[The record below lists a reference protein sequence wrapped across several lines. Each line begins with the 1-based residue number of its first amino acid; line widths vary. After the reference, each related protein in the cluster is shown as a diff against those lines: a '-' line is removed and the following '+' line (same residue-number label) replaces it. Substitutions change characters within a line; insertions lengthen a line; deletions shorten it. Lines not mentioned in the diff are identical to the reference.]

1 MLQLKLV
8 VVETLGRMSYIMS
21 RGKLEEQFPRLLPTI
36 LSLYRRNIEP
46 YHITLVRYTYV
57 KCTALFCLSVVIPA
71 VLYSC
76 LSGVTPAEL
85 CFPLVSCNS

>member
-8 VVETLGRMSYIMS
+8 VVEALGRMSYIMS

-46 YHITLVRYTYV
+46 YNITLVRHTV
-57 KCTALFCLSVVIPA
+57 M
-71 VLYSC
+71 
-76 LSGVTPAEL
+76 SGVL
-85 CFPLVSCNS
+85 RYCVLL